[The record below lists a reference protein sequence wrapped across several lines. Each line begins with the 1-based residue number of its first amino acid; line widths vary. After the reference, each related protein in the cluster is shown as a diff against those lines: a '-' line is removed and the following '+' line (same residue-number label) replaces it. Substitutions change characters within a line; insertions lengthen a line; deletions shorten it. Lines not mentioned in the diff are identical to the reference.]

1 MANEQKEYPKC
12 NAFADHLAITV
23 ENVDQVDEKNNII
36 YFMESDAAHLYFKNK
51 WDGDNNE

>member
-1 MANEQKEYPKC
+1 MADEQKEYPKC
-12 NAFADHLAITV
+12 NTFADHLAVTI
-23 ENVDQVDEKNNII
+23 ENIDQVDEKNNII